1 MKILYWAYPDLKVCS
16 TCFRLYGIGLS
27 PWKRYG
33 ERLYWQRCSCDDK
46 AEPPE
51 NITEKQA
58 VYGNGLVELCY
69 CCGMALVPLG
79 SQWFMFFCDECRP
92 MVRDFDRQYGR
103 VIIPIG
109 RHSLV
114 NGSILR
120 GLDSTGDGLILRSP
134 DVQDDAKVE
143 QYFSKVKGMFASIK
157 YLEEWN
163 RLEVANRLK
172 EIGRVG
178 DIPLLDYRLR
188 SPVVDRPETFGRLV
202 DFFSS
207 V

>member
-1 MKILYWAYPDLKVCS
+1 M
-16 TCFRLYGIGLS
+16 
-27 PWKRYG
+27 
-33 ERLYWQRCSCDDK
+33 YWQRCTCDDK
-46 AEPPE
+46 AEPPD
-51 NITEKQA
+51 NITEKKA
-58 VYGNGLVELCY
+58 VCGKELVELCY
-69 CCGMALVPLG
+69 CCGMALVPG
-79 SQWFMFFCDECRP
+79 GRPWFLFFCDECKQN
-92 MVRDFDRQYGR
+92 VRDFDRQCRR

-120 GLDSTGDGLILRSP
+120 GLDPTVDGLILSNQ
-134 DVQDDAKVE
+134 DVRDDAKLE
-143 QYFSKVKGMFASIK
+143 QYFSKVRGMAASIK
-157 YLEEWN
+157 HLREWS

-202 DFFSS
+202 DFFRS